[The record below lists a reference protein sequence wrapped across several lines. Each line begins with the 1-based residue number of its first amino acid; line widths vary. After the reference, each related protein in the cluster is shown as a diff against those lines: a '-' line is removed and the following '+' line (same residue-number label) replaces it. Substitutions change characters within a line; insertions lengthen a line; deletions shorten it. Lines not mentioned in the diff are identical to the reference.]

1 MIKTHVCIKE
11 SSQTVL
17 FCVRAH
23 AICASLFPRRPAD
36 FKSARRQTTW
46 LDTIV
51 GSRLASKG

>member
-46 LDTIV
+46 LDTIGLPV
-51 GSRLASKG
+51 SP